1 MIKAPFTK
9 EQVDTLNYYQEGN
22 MDAYGLAKWGGKPEF
37 DITISRP
44 KPDVE
49 FKSYYYF
56 NNT

>member
-49 FKSYYYF
+49 FKSYYLF
-56 NNT
+56 